1 MVLLNSPKYDQEM
14 IMPDFRLKNI
24 DNNYLNRNL
33 LKGKSHTSNVYM

>member
-24 DNNYLNRNL
+24 DNNYLISINGRD
-33 LKGKSHTSNVYM
+33 KTIKFRQFY